1 MSFALDFFARSD
13 LGLVRDNN
21 EDSAFAGP
29 RLLALADGMGGH
41 AAGEVASQLM
51 IGALSPLDED
61 EPGSD
66 LTGALTQAMHA
77 GNDSIAASVEEDSR
91 REGMG
96 CTLTA
101 LLFDG
106 RRVGLL
112 HVGDSRAYLLR
123 DGELSQ
129 ITRDDTFVQ
138 SMVDEGRLSAD
149 EAHSHPQRSLI
160 LKALT
165 GQEVEPTT
173 AVREVRKGDRYL
185 LCSDGLSDPVSESTI
200 RETLGTGTPEEAVD
214 KLISLALRSGGPDN
228 VSVVVAEVVEERA
241 STPARPIVV
250 GAASSESTDSILVTD
265 SAAAR
270 AAAFAR
276 SQRGVGTPKDA
287 PESDA
292 TDASSST
299 SAGAAGDG
307 PGKSKARGRKLR
319 VVLPVLVAVLVVAAG
334 AIVSAMLIR
343 SNYFVSTDDSRVV
356 VKQGIS
362 GEVLGISLSSVSQ
375 IGCLD
380 ASGRL
385 SLVDPDAA
393 PEGCNVFTVGD
404 LRDGARAQVEG
415 GLPSGSLSEASSQI
429 GRLAADEL
437 LPTCAQLEAEA
448 LAAATTAQAERTPP
462 SSEAPPAEG
471 EANPDDPAKP
481 AEAEPTPT
489 EGAAPEA
496 DNENTGAAD
505 SEPAPAAS
513 PGVNCRAVN

>member
-66 LTGALTQAMHA
+66 LTGALAQAMHA

-138 SMVDEGRLSAD
+138 SMVDEGRLSPD

-200 RETLGTGTPEEAVD
+200 RETLGSGTPETVVD

-228 VSVVVAEVVEERA
+228 VSVVVAEVVEERS

-276 SQRGVGTPKDA
+276 SQRGVGTPKDS
-287 PESDA
+287 PDSDA
-292 TDASSST
+292 GAASTQT
-299 SAGAAGDG
+299 SAGAAGEG
-307 PGKSKARGRKLR
+307 PGKAKARGRKLR
-319 VVLPVLVAVLVVAAG
+319 VVLPIVVAVLVVAVG

-362 GEVLGISLSSVSQ
+362 GEVLGVSLSSVSQ

-385 SLVDPDAA
+385 SLVDADAA

-404 LRDGARAQVEG
+404 LRDGARAQVAG
-415 GLPSGSLSEASSQI
+415 GLPSGSLTEASAQL
-429 GRLAADEL
+429 GRLAKDEL

-448 LAAATTAQAERTPP
+448 LAAATNAQAERTPP
-462 SSEAPPAEG
+462 SSPDAPAEG
-471 EANPDDPAKP
+471 EENPEGGDNPADGEPAPGDDGAEQSPAPSSAP
-481 AEAEPTPT
+481 A
-489 EGAAPEA
+489 
-496 DNENTGAAD
+496 
-505 SEPAPAAS
+505 PAPAAS
-513 PGVNCRAVN
+513 PGVNCRVVN

>member
-77 GNDSIAASVEEDSR
+77 GNDSIAASVKEDPR

-106 RRVGLL
+106 RRVGLI

-200 RETLGTGTPEEAVD
+200 RETLGTGTPEQAVD

-276 SQRGVGTPKDA
+276 SQRGVGTPKDS
-287 PESDA
+287 PD
-292 TDASSST
+292 DSSGKQAKDST
-299 SAGAAGDG
+299 SSPGAAGEG
-307 PGKSKARGRKLR
+307 PGKAKARSRKLR
-319 VVLPVLVAVLVVAAG
+319 VVLPVLIAVLVIAIG
-334 AIVSAMLIR
+334 AVVSTMLIR
-343 SNYFVSTDDSRVV
+343 SNYFVATDDSRVV
-356 VKQGIS
+356 VKQGIA
-362 GEVLGISLSSVSQ
+362 GEVLGISLSSVAQ
-375 IGCLD
+375 LGCLD
-380 ASGRL
+380 SSGAL
-385 SLVDPDAA
+385 SLVDADAA
-393 PEGCNVFTVGD
+393 PEGCNVLTVGD
-404 LRDGARAQVEG
+404 LRNGARAQVEG
-415 GLPSGSLSEASSQI
+415 GLPSGSLAEAGAQI
-429 GRLAADEL
+429 NRLAMDEL
-437 LPTCAQLEAEA
+437 LPTCAQVEAEA
-448 LAAATTAQAERTPP
+448 LAAATAANAERTPP
-462 SSEAPPAEG
+462 SDPERPPEEGEG
-471 EANPDDPAKP
+471 EAP
-481 AEAEPTPT
+481 AE
-489 EGAAPEA
+489 
-496 DNENTGAAD
+496 
-505 SEPAPAAS
+505 EPAENPGDAPDEQAPAPASPDPQQAAS

>member
-77 GNDSIAASVEEDSR
+77 GNDSIAASVKEDPR

-106 RRVGLL
+106 RRVGLI

-228 VSVVVAEVVEERA
+228 VSVVVAEVVDERA

-276 SQRGVGTPKDA
+276 SQRGVGTRKDSPDDSGGKQA
-287 PESDA
+287 KD
-292 TDASSST
+292 ST
-299 SAGAAGDG
+299 SSPGAAGEG
-307 PGKSKARGRKLR
+307 PGKAKARSRKLR
-319 VVLPVLVAVLVVAAG
+319 VVLPVLIAVLVIAIG
-334 AIVSAMLIR
+334 AVVSTMLIR
-343 SNYFVSTDDSRVV
+343 SNYFVATDDSRVV
-356 VKQGIS
+356 VKQGIA
-362 GEVLGISLSSVSQ
+362 GEVLGISLSSVAQ
-375 IGCLD
+375 LGCLD
-380 ASGRL
+380 SSGAL
-385 SLVDPDAA
+385 SLVDADAA
-393 PEGCNVFTVGD
+393 PEGCNVLTVGD
-404 LRDGARAQVEG
+404 LRNGARAQVEG
-415 GLPSGSLSEASSQI
+415 GLPSGSLAEAGAQI
-429 GRLAADEL
+429 NRLAMDEL

-448 LAAATTAQAERTPP
+448 LAAATAANAERTPP
-462 SSEAPPAEG
+462 SDPERPPEEGEG
-471 EANPDDPAKP
+471 EAP
-481 AEAEPTPT
+481 AE
-489 EGAAPEA
+489 
-496 DNENTGAAD
+496 
-505 SEPAPAAS
+505 EPAENPGDAPDEQAPAPASPDPQQAAS

>member
-66 LTGALTQAMHA
+66 LTGALARAMHA
-77 GNDSIAASVEEDSR
+77 GNDSIAASVKEDAR

-276 SQRGVGTPKDA
+276 SQRGVGTPKDS
-287 PESDA
+287 PGGTGESTPKDQ
-292 TDASSST
+292 ST
-299 SAGAAGDG
+299 SPGAAGEG
-307 PGKSKARGRKLR
+307 PGKAKARSRKLR
-319 VVLPVLVAVLVVAAG
+319 VVLPVLIAILVLAGG

-343 SNYFVSTDDSRVV
+343 SNYFVATDDSRVV
-356 VKQGIS
+356 VKQGIA
-362 GEVLGISLSSVSQ
+362 GDVLGISLSSVSQ

-380 ASGRL
+380 SSGAL
-385 SLVDPDAA
+385 SLVDADAA
-393 PEGCNVFTVGD
+393 PEGCNVLTVGD
-404 LRDGARAQVEG
+404 LRNGARAQVEG
-415 GLPSGSLSEASSQI
+415 GLPSGSLAEAGAQI
-429 GRLAADEL
+429 NRLAMDEL
-437 LPTCAQLEAEA
+437 LPTCAQVEAEA
-448 LAAATTAQAERTPP
+448 LAAATAANAERTPT
-462 SSEAPPAEG
+462 SEAERPPEDGEGDAPETEPAENPG
-471 EANPDDPAKP
+471 EPSE
-481 AEAEPTPT
+481 EA
-489 EGAAPEA
+489 
-496 DNENTGAAD
+496 
-505 SEPAPAAS
+505 PAPDAGPDPQQAAS
-513 PGVNCRAVN
+513 PGVNCRAVS

>member
-66 LTGALTQAMHA
+66 LTGALAQAMHA
-77 GNDSIAASVEEDSR
+77 GNDSIAASVKEDSR

-228 VSVVVAEVVEERA
+228 VSVVVGEVVEESA
-241 STPARPIVV
+241 ATPARPIVV

-276 SQRGVGTPKDA
+276 SQRGVGTPKDSPDDSGEQTA
-287 PESDA
+287 KDQ
-292 TDASSST
+292 ASSP
-299 SAGAAGDG
+299 GAAGEG
-307 PGKSKARGRKLR
+307 PGKAKARSRKLR
-319 VVLPVLVAVLVVAAG
+319 VVLPVLVAVLVVAIG

-343 SNYFVSTDDSRVV
+343 SNYFVATDDSRVV

-375 IGCLD
+375 LGCLD
-380 ASGRL
+380 SSGAL
-385 SLVDPDAA
+385 SLVDADAA
-393 PEGCNVFTVGD
+393 PEGCNVLTVGD
-404 LRDGARAQVEG
+404 LRNGARAQVEG
-415 GLPSGSLSEASSQI
+415 GLPSGSLAEAGAQI
-429 GRLAADEL
+429 NRLAMEEL
-437 LPTCAQLEAEA
+437 LPTCAQVEAEA
-448 LAAATTAQAERTPP
+448 LAAATSANAERTPP
-462 SSEAPPAEG
+462 SDAERPPEDGGGDEPAE
-471 EANPDDPAKP
+471 KP
-481 AEAEPTPT
+481 AENPD
-489 EGAAPEA
+489 AAPDEQA
-496 DNENTGAAD
+496 PAPAAGPD
-505 SEPAPAAS
+505 AQPAAS